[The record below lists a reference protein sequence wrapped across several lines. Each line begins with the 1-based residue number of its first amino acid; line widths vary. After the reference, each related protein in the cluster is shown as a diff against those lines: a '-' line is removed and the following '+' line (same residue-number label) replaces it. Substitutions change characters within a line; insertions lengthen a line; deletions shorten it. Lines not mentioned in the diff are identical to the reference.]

1 MGSINISATS
11 SPSLKIQKKKLM
23 QYPLR
28 LNTTKTDWW
37 FSMNVLLF
45 KSGSNRQRF
54 QRRRRKRRRRRKKT
68 KRLTL
73 LSLKHL
79 LLKRWNLKKS
89 NSRLKRQKKK
99 NTPKSNLTAI
109 LLMSSLL
116 KILRISLLLNPPCLT
131 KTDWSSRLTNARINW
146 SQCSTAGSKN
156 CRELIRTSLSQKI
169 FHPLSSFLK
178 IKTNGFT
185 ARAKTLLEEFTPKE
199 SLQLKIKLAISL
211 NDTITSKPQFMN
223 SKCLKTVLNSTWIS
237 STLWYFC
244 FNLG

>member
-131 KTDWSSRLTNARINW
+131 KTD
-146 SQCSTAGSKN
+146 
-156 CRELIRTSLSQKI
+156 
-169 FHPLSSFLK
+169 
-178 IKTNGFT
+178 
-185 ARAKTLLEEFTPKE
+185 
-199 SLQLKIKLAISL
+199 
-211 NDTITSKPQFMN
+211 
-223 SKCLKTVLNSTWIS
+223 
-237 STLWYFC
+237 
-244 FNLG
+244 